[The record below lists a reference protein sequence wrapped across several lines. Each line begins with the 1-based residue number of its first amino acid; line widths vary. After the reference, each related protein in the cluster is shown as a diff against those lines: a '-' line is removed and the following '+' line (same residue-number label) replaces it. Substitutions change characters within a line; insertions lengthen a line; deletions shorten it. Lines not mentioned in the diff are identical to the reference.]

1 MSEHAGET
9 AAPRLLRVLGLAFG
23 LALAIGA
30 VVGGGILR
38 TPGEI
43 AALLP
48 TPVLFFGVWLAGA
61 AFAFLGATAY
71 AEHGAM
77 DPGAG
82 GVYPWAR
89 RAFGDYPGFL
99 VGYNDWLQQCAS
111 MAALGLLVGE
121 YSGAVIPALEG
132 RSLGVGS
139 LLLLAFLL
147 SQWRGVRTGAGI
159 QMVTTLLKGI
169 ALVLLVGAMFL
180 LPAAAPGVA
189 AARPAIPVLAAII
202 LAMQGVIFT
211 FDAYYYPIYT
221 GEEFRDPGREI
232 PRAIFISL
240 AGITVLYL
248 LLNIAFVRL
257 LSLPAMAGD
266 PFVMATAARR
276 LLGPAGDT
284 ILRGLMI
291 VSILGTI
298 NTQFLASSR
307 IVFSL
312 SRDRLFPIHAV
323 KVNAGGTP
331 TTALLLSTG
340 VGFFFLLSGTF
351 NAVIATLSVFIVLNY
366 LLCFLAL
373 FRLRATEPGR
383 LRPYR
388 AWGYPWST
396 GLAVLIAVVFLVG
409 VVLSDPRHALLGL
422 GVLGLSVPA
431 YWLLRRFVHP
441 VEIR

>member
-1 MSEHAGET
+1 VTAGAE
-9 AAPRLLRVLGLAFG
+9 APPGKGLLRVLGLAFG
-23 LALAIGA
+23 LAVAIGA

-38 TPGEI
+38 TPGEV

-48 TPVLFFGVWLAGA
+48 TPVLFFGAWLAGA

-89 RAFGDYPGFL
+89 RAFGDYPAFL

-111 MAALGLLVGE
+111 IAALGLLIGE
-121 YSGAVIPALEG
+121 YSGAVIPSLEG
-132 RSLGVGS
+132 RSLFVAS
-139 LLLLAFLL
+139 AILLAFVV
-147 SQWRGVRTGAGI
+147 SQWRGIKTGAGI
-159 QMVTTLLKGI
+159 QLVTTALKAV
-169 ALVLLVGAMFL
+169 ALVLLVGAIFF
-180 LPAAAPGVA
+180 LPAAAPTTSGP
-189 AARPAIPVLAAII
+189 RSDLPILAAII

-211 FDAYYYPIYT
+211 FDGYYYPIYS
-221 GEEFRDPGREI
+221 GEEFKNPGREI
-232 PRAIFISL
+232 PRAIFVGL
-240 AGITVLYL
+240 GLITALYV
-248 LLNIAFVRL
+248 LLNVAFVRL
-257 LSLPAMAGD
+257 LSLPGMAGD
-266 PFVMATAARR
+266 PFVMATAAER

-284 ILRGLMI
+284 VLRGLMI

-312 SRDRLFPIHAV
+312 SRDRLFPVHAV

-340 VGFFFLLSGTF
+340 VAFFFLLSGTF

-366 LLCFLAL
+366 LICFLAL
-373 FRLRATEPGR
+373 FRLRRTEPTR
-383 LRPYR
+383 PRPYR
-388 AWGYPWST
+388 AWGYPWTT
-396 GLAVLIAVVFLVG
+396 GLAVAMAVVFLVG
-409 VVLSDPRHALLGL
+409 VVWSDPRHALLGL
-422 GVLGLSVPA
+422 GVLALSVPTF
-431 YWLLRRFVHP
+431 WLLRRFVHP
-441 VEIR
+441 VAGA